1 MPIKVLFITNNES
14 LKSSIHEILKKNLGI
29 KYLIINDFELLN
41 PEIKDNNYTHVI
53 SCNKINNTFLKNYL
67 SGITI
72 PILALIDDAD
82 TETIENTPF
91 KTTKLPLTYSIL
103 FSFLC
108 ETPILAYGTLESYAL
123 DDPEFITQVKGLI
136 IEEFESNFKEIPQ
149 LIKNNNLT
157 EIKSKTH
164 QMVSKFALLEMNNSF
179 ELSKEIDLNILDEP
193 KKQLQNMAYLL
204 VDIEVALTQLK

>member
-29 KYLIINDFELLN
+29 KYLIINNFELLN
-41 PEIKDNNYTHVI
+41 SEIKDNNYSHVI
-53 SCNKINNTFLKNYL
+53 SSNKINNTFLKNYL
-67 SGITI
+67 SGITV
-72 PILALIDDAD
+72 PILALINDAD
-82 TETIENTPF
+82 TETIENTLF
-91 KTTKLPLTYSIL
+91 KTTKLPLTYSTL

-136 IEEFESNFKEIPQ
+136 VEEFENNFKEIPQ
-149 LIKNNNLT
+149 LIKKNNLT

-193 KKQLQNMAYLL
+193 EKQLQNMAYLL
-204 VDIEVALTQLK
+204 VDIEIALTQLK

>member
-1 MPIKVLFITNNES
+1 MPIKVLFITNNKS
-14 LKSSIHEILKKNLGI
+14 LKNSILEILKNNLGI
-29 KYLIINDFELLN
+29 KHLVIDDFELLN
-41 PEIKDNNYTHVI
+41 SEIKDNSYTHVI

-72 PILALIDDAD
+72 PILALINDTD
-82 TETIENTPF
+82 TETIENTLF
-91 KTTKLPLTYSIL
+91 KTTKLPLTYSTL

-136 IEEFESNFKEIPQ
+136 IEEFENNFKEIPQ

-193 KKQLQNMAYLL
+193 EKQLQNMAYLL
-204 VDIEVALTQLK
+204 VDIEIALTQLK

>member
-29 KYLIINDFELLN
+29 KYLIINNFELLN
-41 PEIKDNNYTHVI
+41 SEIKDNNYSHVI
-53 SCNKINNTFLKNYL
+53 SSNKINNTFLKNYL
-67 SGITI
+67 SGITV
-72 PILALIDDAD
+72 PILALINDAD
-82 TETIENTPF
+82 TETIENTLF
-91 KTTKLPLTYSIL
+91 KTTKLPLTYSTL

-136 IEEFESNFKEIPQ
+136 IEEFENNFKEIPQ

-193 KKQLQNMAYLL
+193 EKQLQNMAYLL
-204 VDIEVALTQLK
+204 VDIEIALTQLK

>member
-29 KYLIINDFELLN
+29 KYLIINDLELLN
-41 PEIKDNNYTHVI
+41 PEIKDNNYSHVI
-53 SCNKINNTFLKNYL
+53 SSNKINNTFLKNYL
-67 SGITI
+67 SGITV
-72 PILALIDDAD
+72 PILALINDAD
-82 TETIENTPF
+82 TETIENTLF
-91 KTTKLPLTYSIL
+91 KTTKLPLTYSTL

-136 IEEFESNFKEIPQ
+136 VEEFENNFKEIPQ

-193 KKQLQNMAYLL
+193 EKQLQNMAYLL
-204 VDIEVALTQLK
+204 VDIEIALTQLK